1 MFDIGSR
8 IIYLRKLH
16 NLSANK
22 LAKELKID
30 PSTIN
35 KVEKGTAKPSIDLLF
50 NICGYFGITLSEFFS
65 DTQEQEPL
73 PPDIRRLLGLAHRL
87 TPRQREI
94 LLAAAEEWAEL
105 NPD

>member
-1 MFDIGSR
+1 MEIGNR
-8 IIYLRKLH
+8 IRELRQKVG
-16 NLSANK
+16 LSGRA
-22 LAKELKID
+22 LAIKVGLD
-30 PSTIN
+30 PSQIN
-35 KVEKGTAKPSIDLLF
+35 KIEHNINKPSLEALEK
-50 NICGYFGITLSEFFS
+50 ICTALGITLSEFFS